1 MLHRVTA
8 TLQGHPWDLW
18 GLSLLFNGTDTSKTL
33 VKATKP
39 DGRPT
44 FDVRDP
50 AQVNRFRINGYDVF
64 AELTCDELVLTDSTD
79 LRDLRPTADLVITR
93 MNGLAKTFDPSF
105 IPVRLTHL
113 SYPTETGAGALT
125 AGDWTPNKDSTRR
138 LSASLHRELAVDFLK
153 LANVSPAVTFVLE
166 GMTLSTTWASLYLV
180 FDAISADVG
189 GQHKLKAKGW
199 LTDDQISDLTN
210 TANNTR
216 SISEG
221 ARHGNRPNPQR
232 PFIPLDVAQVL
243 TSHLVV
249 NWLYSLQGK

>member
-18 GLSLLFNGTDTSKTL
+18 GLSLLFDGTDSSKTL

-50 AQVNRFRINGYDVF
+50 AQVTRFRIHGYDVF
-64 AELTCDELVLTDSTD
+64 AKLTCDELVLADNAD
-79 LRDLRPTADLVITR
+79 LRDLRPTADEIIIR

-113 SYPTETGAGALT
+113 SYPTENGAGAMT
-125 AGDWTPNKDSTRR
+125 TGDWTPNKDSTR
-138 LSASLHRELAVDFLK
+138 LSASLHRELAMDSLK
-153 LANVSPAVTFVLE
+153 LANASPAVRFVLE
-166 GMTLSTTWASLYLV
+166 SMTLPTTWASLYLV

-189 GQHKLKAKGW
+189 GQHKLKAKRW

-216 SISEG
+216 NLSEG
-221 ARHGNRPNPQR
+221 ARHGNRAKPNR

-243 TSHLVV
+243 TSQLVV
-249 NWLYSLQGK
+249 NWLYSLQGR